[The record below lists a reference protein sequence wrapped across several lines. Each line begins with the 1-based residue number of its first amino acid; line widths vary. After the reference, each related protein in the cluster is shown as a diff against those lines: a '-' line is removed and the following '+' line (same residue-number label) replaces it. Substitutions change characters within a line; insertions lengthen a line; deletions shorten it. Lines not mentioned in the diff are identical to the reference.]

1 MKCLIKILL
10 ILFFIS
16 GGILPFK
23 SVKAKQVYKKV
34 IVKQKRY
41 EKYPAK
47 GSHTLYVNAAKRIKH
62 SKGVFYHANGIYYR
76 KSTRGYK
83 IVAAPLG
90 YRVKVLPTNYIQI
103 VLNDLNYFYHYGT
116 YYVAVGKKFE
126 VVKPPLG
133 LQVDELP
140 NGYKL
145 VSNNG
150 RTYYVVDGVT
160 YKRIVLESGIRVFQV
175 IEIS

>member
-1 MKCLIKILL
+1 
-10 ILFFIS
+10 
-16 GGILPFK
+16 
-23 SVKAKQVYKKV
+23 
-34 IVKQKRY
+34 
-41 EKYPAK
+41 
-47 GSHTLYVNAAKRIKH
+47 
-62 SKGVFYHANGIYYR
+62 
-76 KSTRGYK
+76 
-83 IVAAPLG
+83 
-90 YRVKVLPTNYIQI
+90 VKVLPTNYIQI